1 MIARPRA
8 SLVVAALLLA
18 GLASAAAA
26 SDRYAVEFRARSGGL
41 LGHTYVAYG
50 PIDGDGRLHRARY
63 AGFYPSG
70 ILSQTPLLAVMVTPA
85 SVGAEAWDR
94 TKPTEMV
101 YRRELSARAYTHLD
115 GEVRA
120 LRQTRPFWHLVFYNC
135 NSFAADV
142 AESMGL
148 RAPSTLE
155 LPKDF
160 VQGLYVLNKRA
171 RPRLVYAEAVGKG
184 AGGRVQEAPD
194 MLFLRT
200 IRDPRRP
207 DE

>member
-1 MIARPRA
+1 MIARHRA
-8 SLVVAALLLA
+8 GLVAAALFLA
-18 GLASAAAA
+18 GMASSAAA

-50 PIDGDGRLHRARY
+50 PVDGVGRLHRARY
-63 AGFYPSG
+63 VGFYPSG
-70 ILSQTPLLAVMVTPA
+70 ILSQTPLLAVLVTPA
-85 SVGAEAWDR
+85 SVGTEAWDR

-101 YRRELSARAYTHLD
+101 YRRELNARAYSHLD

-120 LRQTRPFWHLVFYNC
+120 LRQSRPFWHLLFYNC

-142 AESMGL
+142 AELMGL

-160 VQGLYVLNKRA
+160 VRGLYALNKRA
-171 RPRLVYAEAVGKG
+171 RPRLGYAEAVGRKAAAA
-184 AGGRVQEAPD
+184 AGAPD

-200 IRDPRRP
+200 IRDARRP
-207 DE
+207 GE